1 VGAINQK
8 ATVTLYTAAGVP
20 APGLSLHTL
29 GASIN
34 YKPQG
39 GTVVAILLTGAPTP
53 NYLSRGDGAYD
64 INVPDAAYSAA
75 CPRLEIGGTL
85 AGHVIIPDIQQVI
98 EPLALQSTL
107 GDVKTKTDTIGTVDL
122 TPVTD
127 QLDDIETTLGEIQAK
142 TDTIGTVDLGPV
154 TEQLDDIETT
164 LATIQDK
171 TDTIE
176 PPSSGPHRLTIT
188 ALDAGDQVG
197 GAIVRIVGVA
207 GTLRTTTTDAPTLI
221 DLDPGDY
228 SLRVV
233 SPSGFAPIADI
244 PVNDLDADRTITIP
258 LTRTAIAPP
267 AAGNL
272 CAVALRVATASDTP
286 LAAASVTAYLVTGP
300 AIGNTL
306 HNGPTAITTDA
317 NGLATLQ
324 LLRGQTYDITAT
336 ATVGG
341 VTATVTA
348 RRIIPNASTANFG
361 TLVAG

>member
-1 VGAINQK
+1 MSLRPVGATNQK
-8 ATVTLYTAAGVP
+8 ATVTIYTAAGVP
-20 APGLSLHTL
+20 APGLALHTL
-29 GASIN
+29 GAAIN

-39 GTVVAILLTGAPTP
+39 GTVVNIALTGAPTP
-53 NYLSRGDGAYD
+53 NYQSRGDGAYD
-64 INVPDAAYSAA
+64 INVPDAAYHAA
-75 CPRLEIGGTL
+75 NPRLEIGGSL
-85 AGHVIIPDIQQVI
+85 AGYVIIPDIQQII

-107 GDVKTKTDTIGTVDL
+107 ADVKAKTDTIAPVDL
-122 TPVTD
+122 GPVTD
-127 QLDDIETTLGEIQAK
+127 QLDDIETTLAEIK
-142 TDTIGTVDLGPV
+142 TS
-154 TEQLDDIETT
+154 
-164 LATIQDK
+164 
-171 TDTIE
+171 TDNI
-176 PPSSGPHRLTIT
+176 PISAGLHRLTIT

-197 GAIVRIVGVA
+197 GVLLRVVGVA
-207 GTLRTTTTDAPTLI
+207 GTLRTTTTDAATLI

-244 PVNDLDADRTITIP
+244 PVNDLDADRTITIT

-300 AIGNTL
+300 AIGDTL
-306 HNGPTAITTDA
+306 HNGPTEITTDA

-324 LLRGQTYDITAT
+324 LLRGQTYDLAVI

-341 VTATVTA
+341 VTGAVTV
-348 RRIIPNASTANFG
+348 RRVIPNASTANFG

>member
-1 VGAINQK
+1 MSLRPVGATNQK
-8 ATVTLYTAAGVP
+8 ATVTIYTAAGVP
-20 APGLSLHTL
+20 APGLALHTL
-29 GASIN
+29 GAAIN

-39 GTVVAILLTGAPTP
+39 GTVVNIALTGAPTP
-53 NYLSRGDGAYD
+53 NYQSRGDGAYD
-64 INVPDAAYSAA
+64 INVPDAAYHAA
-75 CPRLEIGGTL
+75 NPRLEIGGSL
-85 AGHVIIPDIQQVI
+85 AGHVIIPDIQQII

-107 GDVKTKTDTIGTVDL
+107 ADVKTQTDTI
-122 TPVTD
+122 TP
-127 QLDDIETTLGEIQAK
+127 
-142 TDTIGTVDLGPV
+142 VDLGPV

-176 PPSSGPHRLTIT
+176 PPASGPHRLTIT

-197 GAIVRIVGVA
+197 GVLLRIVDVA
-207 GTLRTTTTDAPTLI
+207 GTLRTTTTDAATLI

-228 SLRVV
+228 SLRVSV
-233 SPSGFAPIADI
+233 PNGFAPIADI
-244 PVNDLDADRTITIP
+244 PVNDLDADRTITIT

-300 AIGNTL
+300 AIGDTL
-306 HNGPTAITTDA
+306 HNGPTEITTDA

-324 LLRGQTYDITAT
+324 LLRGQTYDLAVI

-341 VTATVTA
+341 VTGTVTV